1 MEYEFAPME
10 GLTDDLFRR
19 LHHKY
24 FPGVDRYYTPF
35 LSPATG
41 HVFSKKELREVLPEN
56 NRDICLVPQLLT
68 NQAEQFVEG
77 AKILRELGYQ
87 EVNLNLGCPSG
98 TVTAKGKGAGFL
110 FPQRRAALEKFLDE
124 VFEAC
129 PIKISVKTRLGQEN
143 PEEFRALLQLYN
155 RYPICRLTIH
165 PRVQRDLYRN
175 PARLEW
181 FFWAQK
187 ESKNPLAL
195 SGGIGVASD
204 LSRKFHGQ
212 PLPEVLMLGRGLA
225 ADPSLVNKLRGQPGA
240 DRETLRRFHEELFQE
255 TATRLGSARST
266 MFRMKELWSYWI
278 CLFGERERYQKQLR
292 KTTSLTEYEAV
303 VAHIFR
309 ELPLL
314 EEAETNW
321 L

>member
-1 MEYEFAPME
+1 MQYEFAPME

-41 HVFSKKELREVLPEN
+41 HVFSKKELREVLPED

-77 AKILRELGYQ
+77 AKILGDMGYP

-110 FPQRRAALEKFLDE
+110 FPQRREELERFLDE
-124 VFEAC
+124 IFTAC
-129 PIKISVKTRLGQEN
+129 PIRISIKTRLGKED
-143 PEEFRALLQLYN
+143 PEEFRDLLALYN
-155 RYPICRLTIH
+155 RYPICRLTLH
-165 PRVQRDLYRN
+165 PRVQRDLYRI
-175 PARLEW
+175 PARMEW
-181 FFWAQK
+181 FFWAQE

-195 SGGIGVASD
+195 SGGIEVASD
-204 LSRKFHGQ
+204 FSREFHGHT
-212 PLPEVLMLGRGLA
+212 PPEVLMLGRGLA

-240 DRETLRRFHEELFQE
+240 DRDTLQRFHDELFQE
-255 TATRLGSARST
+255 TAARLGSPRST

-278 CLFGERERYQKQLR
+278 CLFGEHTHYQKQLR
-292 KTTSLTEYEAV
+292 KTTSLTEYQAV
-303 VAHIFR
+303 VGHIFR

-314 EEAETNW
+314 EEAEVSW
-321 L
+321 V